1 VTKFELYQQIS
12 EIIEPETLRRSTLSG
27 PKPIPSP
34 MAPTNSKNKK
44 ISVSYPGKYANRK
57 TYAG

>member
-1 VTKFELYQQIS
+1 LAPERIEL
-12 EIIEPETLRRSTLSG
+12 ETLRRSTLSG
-27 PKPIPSP
+27 PKPIPSS